1 MKRPSD
7 KQIICADKIAE
18 KLNLSFPRGDY
29 DFTAKAYY
37 DFISDHIQSIKK
49 HLILFLFLKMKM
61 IYSGDMNTD
70 YGSTNI

>member
-7 KQIICADKIAE
+7 KQIIFADKIAE

-37 DFISDHIQSIKK
+37 DFISDHIQEYKETFNFIP
-49 HLILFLFLKMKM
+49 ILEDENDIFWG
-61 IYSGDMNTD
+61 YE
-70 YGSTNI
+70 YGLWEY